1 LCQNRGGG
9 IDRALKAN
17 SEKKRR
23 NSPRAFTLV
32 ELLVVIA
39 IIAVLIA
46 LLLPAIQAA
55 REAARRIH
63 CQNNLHQIGIG
74 QQNYFEI
81 HNNFTPGGYGYRG
94 LPKHGMSGAAN
105 AWKKPLAT
113 NPSLPASGATAKDVG
128 SEIAWSLILLPYM
141 EQQAVYDLYD
151 MSLWIDH
158 PDNKKAVQTV
168 IATYICPSADMV
180 PKYAGVHNPGRNV
193 TRTETTPYETYPATS
208 SANPF
213 RCARSHYSGL
223 AHANLNCLPDAPAD
237 GTPNDVFSGSTS
249 KNVPTNG
256 MLYFLYGALMNPVSD
271 VPDGFSNTMMATED
285 SDFYD
290 GAWCSQR
297 NLHNLQ
303 AYNFPPNSPP
313 NKVVIGT
320 STGRA
325 LDNGFQ
331 SYHVGGLNGQFAD
344 ASVRFYTN
352 EINKFV
358 LRCWVNRMDGAVIPS
373 P

>member
-1 LCQNRGGG
+1 M
-9 IDRALKAN
+9 
-17 SEKKRR
+17 KKYF
-23 NSPRAFTLV
+23 AFTLV

-46 LLLPAIQAA
+46 ILLPAVQSA
-55 REAARRIH
+55 REASRRIH

-81 HNNFTPGGYGYRG
+81 HSHFTAGGYGYRALNKPG
-94 LPKHGMSGAAN
+94 TSGAAN
-105 AWKKPLAT
+105 TWKNPNST
-113 NPSLPASGATAKDVG
+113 NPSLPASGATAQNVG
-128 SEIAWSLILLPYM
+128 SEIAWSLILLPYI
-141 EQQAVYDLYD
+141 EQQAVFDQYN

-168 IATYICPSADMV
+168 IKTYICPSADMV
-180 PKYAGVHNPGRNV
+180 PKYAGKYSPERNV
-193 TRTETTPYETYPATS
+193 TRTETTPFATYPSTS

-223 AHANLNCLPDAPAD
+223 THVNLACLPQAPAD
-237 GTPNDVFSGSTS
+237 GGPNDILPGTKGTF
-249 KNVPTNG
+249 NPTNG
-256 MLYFLYGALMNPVSD
+256 MLYFLYAALMNPVSD

-303 AYNFPPNSPP
+303 GYNFPPNSPP

-331 SYHVGGLNGQFAD
+331 SYHPGGLNGQFAD

-352 EINKFV
+352 GINRFV
-358 LRCWVNRMDGAVIPS
+358 LRCWVNRMDGNVFDAP
-373 P
+373 

>member
-1 LCQNRGGG
+1 M
-9 IDRALKAN
+9 
-17 SEKKRR
+17 KRFYVKH
-23 NSPRAFTLV
+23 AFTLV

-46 LLLPAIQAA
+46 ILLPAVQAA

-81 HNNFTPGGYGYRG
+81 HNHFTAGGYGNRG
-94 LPKHGMSGAAN
+94 QLKPGMSGATN
-105 AWKKPLAT
+105 AWKKPNPT
-113 NPSLPASGATAKDVG
+113 NPSFPASGATAQDVG

-141 EQQAVYDLYD
+141 EQLAIFDQYN

-158 PDNKKAVQTV
+158 PDNKNAVQTV
-168 IATYICPSADMV
+168 IKTYICPSADMV
-180 PKYAGVHNPGRNV
+180 PKHAGEYYIERNV
-193 TRTETTPYETYPATS
+193 TRTETTPFETYPGTS

-223 AHANLNCLPDAPAD
+223 AHANLACLPNAPAD
-237 GTPNDVFSGSTS
+237 GTPNDAFPGGRGTII
-249 KNVPTNG
+249 PTNG
-256 MLYFLYGALMNPVSD
+256 MLYFLYAALMHPVYD

-331 SYHVGGLNGQFAD
+331 SYHPGGLNGQFAD

-352 EINKFV
+352 GINRFV
-358 LRCWVNRMDGAVIPS
+358 LRCWVNRMDGAVFNAP
-373 P
+373 